1 MSKKDLS
8 YTSRDFPMLN
18 KKMNGKPLIYFDN
31 AATSHKPRVMIDT
44 MTDFYQN
51 QYGTVNRAVYELVSF
66 ATTKFQDARILIQK
80 FLNASRPEEIIF
92 TNGTTDSINMIAYS
106 FGKAFIQ
113 TGDEIIISEI
123 EHHANIV
130 PWQMLCEERDAVLK
144 FIPVDDR
151 GVLDL
156 EQYRKLLSPKTKIVA
171 IAHVSNAL
179 GTVHPIKQIIE
190 WAHEVGAK
198 VLVDG
203 AQAAPHIKIDV
214 QDLDADFYVFSGH
227 KTFGPNGVGV
237 LYGKYHLLDQLPP
250 FRGGGDMIESVTLEK
265 TTYQKPPL
273 KFEAGTPP
281 IAQVL
286 GLGSAIEYLNAIGMD
301 RIHKWE
307 MELLDYATKKLEE
320 IPGLSIMGTAP
331 DKSALISFNI
341 EGIHPLDLGT
351 LLDLKGIAVRTGH
364 LCAQT
369 AMARFGVTQT
379 TRVSLAFYNSK
390 EQIDQFVVA
399 LKEAITKLQ

>member
-286 GLGSAIEYLNAIGMD
+286 GLGRAIEYLNALGMD
-301 RIHKWE
+301 RIHAWE
-307 MELLDYATKKLEE
+307 MELLDHATKKLEE

>member
-286 GLGSAIEYLNAIGMD
+286 GLGRAIEYLNALGMD
-301 RIHKWE
+301 RIHAWE
-307 MELLDYATKKLEE
+307 MELLDHATKKLEE

-351 LLDLKGIAVRTGH
+351 LL
-364 LCAQT
+364 
-369 AMARFGVTQT
+369 
-379 TRVSLAFYNSK
+379 
-390 EQIDQFVVA
+390 
-399 LKEAITKLQ
+399 